1 MRASGAVITFYAA
14 LIAPLFASGQTPVR
28 WPAGCVL
35 SQIQLEMFGGA
46 GNFFFIGEIDDDT
59 FSRID
64 GLSFGFGCSTPRSD
78 LRLLHL
84 LHCNFRGQAQVGEII
99 CSKLVAD
106 DLLQIFRE
114 LYDAAY
120 PIEKIYLIDE
130 YGADDSRSM
139 ADNNTSCFNFRR
151 KPGMQELSMHARGLA
166 VDINPLYNPYV
177 KGVHAEPAE
186 GAVYADRSRKCPY
199 YIRKG
204 DACHAAFARRG
215 WRWGG
220 SWRSAQ
226 DWQHFEKKTVI

>member
-1 MRASGAVITFYAA
+1 MGLKARIILTSMVFM
-14 LIAPLFASGQTPVR
+14 APLLLSGQTLVR
-28 WPAGCVL
+28 WPSGCVL
-35 SQIQLEMFGGA
+35 SQMQLEMYGGA
-46 GNFFFIGEIDDDT
+46 DSFFFIDEIDDDT

-64 GLSFGFGCSTPRSD
+64 GVSFGSGCTTRRCD

-84 LHCNFRGQAQVGEII
+84 LHRNFYGRAQVGEMI
-99 CSKLVAD
+99 CNKSVAD
-106 DLLQIFRE
+106 DLLKIFRE
-114 LYDAAY
+114 LYDAGY

-130 YGADDSRSM
+130 YGADDNRSM

-177 KGVHAEPAE
+177 KGAHVEPVS
-186 GAVYADRSRKCPY
+186 GAVYADRKRKCPY

-204 DACHAAFARRG
+204 DACHAAFTRRG
-215 WRWGG
+215 WKWGG

-226 DWQHFEKKTVI
+226 DWQHFEKKL